1 MKKYLSAFLVLFF
14 VVVIFSQDASK
25 LYLSSG
31 STGRVYEVNT
41 TNGAVTAITTPSY
54 FNANNGTAVSS
65 LALGYDTVTPNPLVF
80 MHANTASASTLYK
93 NGQNTGTGLNLLGAL
108 GGLTTNNVPGNYYGF
123 VYGMDGK
130 RMYRAYPTS
139 ADLGAIT
146 GDTTWTNGT
155 TFATDV
161 FFDYQNNFY
170 CIITNGSERYLYK
183 INLATP
189 TVATQV
195 SKISGPVG
203 TVNATANAS
212 NATSIGN
219 ARGAAYLN
227 GFIYLVSGTETNT
240 NINFY
245 KVNINDGVSSHI
257 ATTTVAGSTIGGG
270 NLDLASVPYYVPF
283 NFNCA
288 GATLQGG
295 SFIQG
300 TSSTKTMRIPISNVI
315 TPGTYNINVS
325 GADFTTSVA
334 TLIVAASS
342 TYIDVPIN
350 YTGSGNIGTRN
361 VTFSLNGS
369 STSCVIPVTIAG
381 KDSDGDGV
389 PDWQDLDSDND
400 GILDTVECPT
410 TELVT
415 NGTFTGNANGWTLGT
430 GWTYINNYINNQN
443 NGSNN
448 YALTQTLN
456 NLDKVKGSVVAL
468 NLNLGAQDGTQAA
481 GSTASLNIKLNGVI
495 YATLNNSTLR
505 DNSNITITMANGAT
519 SNFVTYGTNGV
530 NGFNWQNFTIYIPY
544 TGPTS
549 ATLSFEMTSA
559 NDDWAL
565 DDISIKAMICDTD
578 GDGIP
583 NYLDLDSDGDGCV
596 DAIEGGANFT
606 NADLHTA
613 TGTIATQTPNQNLGN
628 TVGMTT
634 TTLGV
639 PTIAGT
645 GQTIG
650 QSQDFSKNDCIDSDG
665 DGVPDWKDLDND
677 NDGILDSNE
686 CSEPVYNIVT
696 WFNTG
701 NYNAD
706 PDPEVLTGQPST
718 VGAGLTR
725 TIHAVDNYQIISGID
740 ALNESSAIVNNE
752 YVEYTIHTIENIGI
766 KNIGYYQNT
775 GVSTTNYHYSVRM
788 SKDNF
793 ATNVL
798 VHGDKLF
805 NPTIKQDFEVAVN
818 NGVLYLEAGITYK
831 FRVYFYNV
839 SGNNTTPIFHDDFK
853 LLGSV
858 ECDTDGDG
866 IPNRLDLDSD
876 GDGCPD
882 AIEGGAN
889 FTNADLHTATG
900 IIASQTPNQNL
911 GNTVDANGVPIIAGV
926 AGQGVG
932 NAQNTMLNDCIAF
945 VCPPD
950 PYAAQQTWW
959 LPSGTNKV
967 RIDFQTGS
975 AVLNNPAS
983 GFLGQGTFNG
993 FEGNTTVTHPVTGE
1007 LLFVTDGN
1015 VVYKGATGAQA
1026 TGPAVGGTNTTE
1038 EAAAVIPDPQGVL
1051 GRDFIIFGNSAANSP
1066 GGLLSAKY
1074 NLDTNVISGVTSV
1087 LPFNTIYESLE
1098 VIPHTNG
1105 TDYWI
1110 LVNTVDQK
1118 VKSYLYSKA
1127 SGFNST
1133 AVSSTDVS
1141 NLAGASSSAIAVNS
1155 FISWDPRIAGKLLIA
1170 RHNKVGLA
1178 NFNPST
1184 GALGTWEVKVTVNSA
1199 VNTVDQNSTTG
1210 YSAAIS
1216 PNGRYIY
1223 YNEYNATN
1231 NTGILKYYDIQS
1243 GLTTSLEATSAGMN
1257 GLKIAPDGRLY
1268 KIGYVSNNR
1277 RLFYLNTNANTPPS
1291 NVGSLLQFNTD
1302 GRDIGLQFPN
1312 NVYWGCMVCQSGT
1325 DAPILANTTINANVS
1340 TIGNLISLLS
1350 ASNQPTGTVITIHSG
1365 TPATDAN
1372 KLTNNTAVVSG
1383 STYYVAYYD
1392 GLAICFSPTTA
1403 IIVKNQCYKP
1413 GIMDAENTY
1422 PSQQGI
1428 TALGRAGANNGNW
1441 PMLRESAWT
1450 VLESKEKGF
1459 VVNRVATTAGLA
1471 NITNPIEGMIVYDTE
1486 AKCLKIYTLKEGD
1499 AAMAWHCMITPA
1511 CPD

>member
-1 MKKYLSAFLVLFF
+1 MKKYLSAFLVLFS

-80 MHANTASASTLYK
+80 MHANTASVSTLYK

-300 TSSTKTMRIPISNVI
+300 TSSTKTMRIPIINVI

-334 TLIVAASS
+334 TLVVAASS

-400 GILDTVECPT
+400 GILDNVECPP

-430 GWTYINNYINNQN
+430 GWTYISNYINNQN

-530 NGFNWQNFTIYIPY
+530 NGFNWQNFIIYIPY
-544 TGPTS
+544 TGPAT

-583 NYLDLDSDGDGCV
+583 NYLDLDSDDDGCV
-596 DAIEGGANFT
+596 
-606 NADLHTA
+606 
-613 TGTIATQTPNQNLGN
+613 
-628 TVGMTT
+628 
-634 TTLGV
+634 
-639 PTIAGT
+639 
-645 GQTIG
+645 
-650 QSQDFSKNDCIDSDG
+650 
-665 DGVPDWKDLDND
+665 
-677 NDGILDSNE
+677 
-686 CSEPVYNIVT
+686 
-696 WFNTG
+696 
-701 NYNAD
+701 
-706 PDPEVLTGQPST
+706 
-718 VGAGLTR
+718 
-725 TIHAVDNYQIISGID
+725 
-740 ALNESSAIVNNE
+740 
-752 YVEYTIHTIENIGI
+752 
-766 KNIGYYQNT
+766 
-775 GVSTTNYHYSVRM
+775 
-788 SKDNF
+788 
-793 ATNVL
+793 
-798 VHGDKLF
+798 
-805 NPTIKQDFEVAVN
+805 
-818 NGVLYLEAGITYK
+818 
-831 FRVYFYNV
+831 
-839 SGNNTTPIFHDDFK
+839 
-853 LLGSV
+853 
-858 ECDTDGDG
+858 
-866 IPNRLDLDSD
+866 
-876 GDGCPD
+876 D

-911 GNTVDANGVPIIAGV
+911 GNTVDANGVPIIAGA

-1026 TGPAVGGTNTTE
+1026 TGPAVGGTNTSE

-1184 GALGTWEVKVTVNSA
+1184 GALGTWVVKVTVNSA

-1216 PNGRYIY
+1216 PNGRYI
-1223 YNEYNATN
+1223 
-1231 NTGILKYYDIQS
+1231 L
-1243 GLTTSLEATSAGMN
+1243 
-1257 GLKIAPDGRLY
+1257 
-1268 KIGYVSNNR
+1268 
-1277 RLFYLNTNANTPPS
+1277 
-1291 NVGSLLQFNTD
+1291 
-1302 GRDIGLQFPN
+1302 
-1312 NVYWGCMVCQSGT
+1312 
-1325 DAPILANTTINANVS
+1325 
-1340 TIGNLISLLS
+1340 
-1350 ASNQPTGTVITIHSG
+1350 
-1365 TPATDAN
+1365 
-1372 KLTNNTAVVSG
+1372 
-1383 STYYVAYYD
+1383 
-1392 GLAICFSPTTA
+1392 
-1403 IIVKNQCYKP
+1403 
-1413 GIMDAENTY
+1413 
-1422 PSQQGI
+1422 
-1428 TALGRAGANNGNW
+1428 
-1441 PMLRESAWT
+1441 
-1450 VLESKEKGF
+1450 
-1459 VVNRVATTAGLA
+1459 
-1471 NITNPIEGMIVYDTE
+1471 
-1486 AKCLKIYTLKEGD
+1486 
-1499 AAMAWHCMITPA
+1499 
-1511 CPD
+1511 